1 MAADNHTSTILN
13 AVREKVLNPVLKT
26 AGGPGHSIFI
36 PNDRWENQTIPALHC
51 MVYSNNQCYL
61 RPVRIS
67 PSKCRS
73 IEPVIVFRPDIQ
85 PSQKGKLY
93 HHYHPCCCGFFSAG
107 SVPKFWRYF
116 VRGTFHLSFCC
127 IAANHDTCPVRVF
140 KSETS
145 QKLPGIVKKSSH
157 QHLNFRLSDSFSFF
171 RQRD

>member
-13 AVREKVLNPVLKT
+13 TVWEKGLNPVLKT
-26 AGGPGHSIFI
+26 ADSLGDSFFV
-36 PNDRWENQTIPALHC
+36 PNEHWHNPINTALLR
-51 MVYSNNQCYL
+51 MVHSNNQYYL

-67 PSKCRS
+67 PGKCRS

-107 SVPKFWRYF
+107 SVPKFWRFF

-140 KSETS
+140 KGEKC
-145 QKLPGIVKKSSH
+145 QKHTGLVKKSSH
-157 QHLNFRLSDSFSFF
+157 QHLNFSLSDSFSFF